1 MAYDPKPIALT
12 QVDAGDYTGPAP
24 QPFVVVGDIPGG
36 GGGSSITP
44 QEAPVIDPEP
54 ADLEA
59 VAAALQ
65 DVVDALIAA
74 GVFTE

>member
-12 QVDAGDYTGPAP
+12 QVDAEDYSGPAP
-24 QPFVVVGDIPGG
+24 QPFVVVGDIPG
-36 GGGSSITP
+36 SSITP
-44 QEAPVIDPEP
+44 QAAPVIDPEP

-65 DVVDALIAA
+65 DVVDALVAA

>member
-12 QVDAGDYTGPAP
+12 QVDDEDYTGPAP
-24 QPFVVVGDIPGG
+24 QPFVVVGEIPGG
-36 GGGSSITP
+36 SAITP
-44 QEAPVIDPEP
+44 QEAPVIDPAP

-59 VAAALQ
+59 AAAALQ

-74 GVFTE
+74 GVFTVTE